1 MPRAGKASA
10 DRAYAHYR
18 WAQRY
23 EKAGKL
29 NHAIPHFGRALH
41 YDEQA
46 FGGQDDDD
54 DNPVP
59 DVTPEVKIRDITRF
73 ARFYYQGATDE
84 AINQIATE
92 IVSTAR
98 TGLSGRGYEIQKQLL
113 LDELATRMRVA
124 EVERG
129 NDVPCGYPRCA
140 RLAVEYVQMQGG
152 PISPM
157 PLCSLHADVARD
169 HIRVETSGPT

>member
-1 MPRAGKASA
+1 MPRAGKTSANRAS
-10 DRAYAHYR
+10 AHYR

-23 EKAGKL
+23 AKAGKL

-59 DVTPEVKIRDITRF
+59 DVPPADKIRDITRF
-73 ARFYYQGATDE
+73 AQFYYKGATEE
-84 AINQIATE
+84 AIDQIATE
-92 IVSTAR
+92 IVSTAL
-98 TGLSGRGYEIQKQLL
+98 TGLSGRGYELQKQMLL
-113 LDELATRMRVA
+113 AELATRMRVA

-129 NDVPCGYPRCA
+129 KRCA
-140 RLAVEYVQMQGG
+140 MRL
-152 PISPM
+152 P
-157 PLCSLHADVARD
+157 
-169 HIRVETSGPT
+169 